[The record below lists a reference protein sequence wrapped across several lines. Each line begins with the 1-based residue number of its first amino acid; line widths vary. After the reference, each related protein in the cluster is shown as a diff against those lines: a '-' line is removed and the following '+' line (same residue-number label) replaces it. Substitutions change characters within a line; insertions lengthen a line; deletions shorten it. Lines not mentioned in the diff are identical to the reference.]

1 MSQSTIIV
9 VETGLDK
16 FELFCGSRGPAAD
29 AGVGL
34 NETRTFRDKDA
45 DALLASLPDAGAG
58 RFVLFAAIREQA
70 LNNKDLM
77 CDAAGWLKVTVSR
90 YD

>member
-16 FELFCGSRGPAAD
+16 FELFCGSRAPAVD

-34 NETRTFRDKDA
+34 NETRVFHDKDA
-45 DALLASLPDAGAG
+45 DDLLNSLPNAGAG
-58 RFVLFAAIREQA
+58 RFVLFAAMRELA
-70 LNNKDLM
+70 LNNKELQG
-77 CDAAGWLKVTVSR
+77 DAAGWLTVSVSR

>member
-16 FELFCGSRGPAAD
+16 FELFCGSRAPAVD

-34 NETRTFRDKDA
+34 NETRIFHDKDA

-58 RFVLFAAIREQA
+58 RFVLIAAMRELA
-70 LNNKDLM
+70 LNNKDLQ

>member
-16 FELFCGSRGPAAD
+16 YEIYCGSRAPAVD

-34 NETRTFRDKDA
+34 NETRCFMDENA

-58 RFVLFAAIREQA
+58 RLVLFAAIRELA
-70 LNNKDLM
+70 ENNRTLIQES
-77 CDAAGWLKVTVSR
+77 GWLKVTVSR

>member
-16 FELFCGSRGPAAD
+16 FELFCGSRAPAIK

-34 NETRTFRDKDA
+34 NETRTFHDENA
-45 DALLASLPDAGAG
+45 DALLVSLPNAGAG
-58 RFVLFAAIREQA
+58 RFVLFAAMRELA
-70 LNNKDLM
+70 LNNKDLQ

-90 YD
+90 HD

>member
-1 MSQSTIIV
+1 MSQSTVIE

-16 FELFCGSRGPAAD
+16 FELFCGSRAPAVD

-34 NETRTFRDKDA
+34 NETRCFTDENA

-70 LNNKDLM
+70 LSNKDLM
-77 CDAAGWLKVTVSR
+77 CDAAGWLTVSVSR
-90 YD
+90 HD

>member
-1 MSQSTIIV
+1 MSQSTVIV
-9 VETGLDK
+9 VEIGLDK
-16 FELFCGSRGPAAD
+16 FELFCGSRAPAVD

-34 NETRTFRDKDA
+34 NETRCFMDENA

-58 RFVLFAAIREQA
+58 RLVLFAAIRELA
-70 LNNKDLM
+70 ENNRTLM
-77 CDAAGWLKVTVSR
+77 RESGWLKVTVSR

>member
-1 MSQSTIIV
+1 MSQATIIE
-9 VETGLDK
+9 VEIGLDK
-16 FELFCGSRGPAAD
+16 FELFCGSRAPAVD

-34 NETRTFRDKDA
+34 NETRCFTDENA

-58 RFVLFAAIREQA
+58 RFVLFAAIRELA
-70 LNNKDLM
+70 ENNRTLM
-77 CDAAGWLKVTVSR
+77 QESGWLKITVSR

>member
-1 MSQSTIIV
+1 MSQATIIE
-9 VETGLDK
+9 VEIGLDR
-16 FELFCGSRGPAAD
+16 FELFCGSRAPAVD

-34 NETRTFRDKDA
+34 NETRHFTDENA

-58 RFVLFAAIREQA
+58 RFVLFAAIRELA
-70 LNNKDLM
+70 ENNRTLM
-77 CDAAGWLKVTVSR
+77 QESGWLKITISR

>member
-1 MSQSTIIV
+1 MSQSTIIE

-16 FELFCGSRGPAAD
+16 YEIFCGSRTPAVA
-29 AGVGL
+29 AGVEL
-34 NETRTFRDKDA
+34 NETRKFRDNDA

-70 LNNKDLM
+70 LSNKDLM
-77 CDAAGWLKVTVSR
+77 CDAAGWLTVSVSR
-90 YD
+90 HD